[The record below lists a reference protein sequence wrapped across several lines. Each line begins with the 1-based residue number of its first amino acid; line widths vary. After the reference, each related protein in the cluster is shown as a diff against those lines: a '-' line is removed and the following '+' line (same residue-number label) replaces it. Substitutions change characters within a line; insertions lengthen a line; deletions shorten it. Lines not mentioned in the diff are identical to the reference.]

1 MGKNKDV
8 MSSMESIHT
17 QIRTTN
23 DSVKSIAEAS
33 NMITAIAEQT
43 HLLSLNASIE
53 AARAGEY
60 GKGFS
65 VVATEIGNLSKQSK
79 DAAVSIKEIVENL
92 VIESQRNVEIIEELG
107 KSMQEQNAQLN
118 NTKDDMDAVV
128 ENVNNVD
135 NSTKVISKKIHLL
148 NELKAGFSDI
158 ITELSAISQQNA
170 ASTQETNASM
180 EELNATFSLISGA
193 ANDLRDMAETL
204 NEKMAFFTLEEMP
217 S

>member
-1 MGKNKDV
+1 MFNEAINIISLINGIA
-8 MSSMESIHT
+8 S
-17 QIRTTN
+17 QTN
-23 DSVKSIAEAS
+23 
-33 NMITAIAEQT
+33 
-43 HLLSLNASIE
+43 LLALNASIE

-92 VIESQRNVEIIEELG
+92 VAESQKNVEIIEELG
-107 KSMQEQNAQLN
+107 KSMQEQNTQLN
-118 NTKDDMDAVV
+118 TTKDDMDAVV

-148 NELKAGFSDI
+148 NELKSGFSDI

-170 ASTQETNASM
+170 ASTEETNASM
-180 EELNATFSLISGA
+180 EELNATFQVISENAVSLQSMSEE
-193 ANDLRDMAETL
+193 LRKQME
-204 NEKMAFFTLEEMP
+204 FFQL
-217 S
+217 